1 MTVKIYSQ
9 EKDSYASIEI
19 TPIVDE
25 NGNNTIMLFAEDGRL
40 GGDYISV
47 QFDTSDFSDL
57 CKFLNELVN
66 QD

>member
-40 GGDYISV
+40 GGDYVSV
-47 QFDTSDFSDL
+47 QFDPSDFSDL

>member
-25 NGNNTIMLFAEDGRL
+25 NGNNTIMVFAEDGRL
-40 GGDYISV
+40 GSDYISV
-47 QFDTSDFSDL
+47 QFAPSDFSDL
-57 CKFLNELVN
+57 CKFFNELVN